1 MTEETNTR
9 YSNWLEIDRTAIAGN
24 VRRMAEVTGVAVM
37 AVIKANGYGHGLVEV
52 ARTAV
57 AAGAAYCGV
66 ARLDEALE
74 LRQAGVHAPVLVLG
88 HTPEE
93 RLGEAVA
100 NDVSLTVYHASH
112 VRALREALRWAD
124 RPARVH
130 LKVDTGMSR
139 LGAPPEEAVAL
150 LQELAATPGVT
161 LEGLFTHF
169 ARADEPE
176 DPTTAE
182 QERLFREVLA
192 EAQAA
197 GLRPPLVHAANSAAA
212 LTRPSARFDM
222 VRAGIALYG
231 LAPSEQVPL
240 PDGFRPALTWKAR
253 LTSVR
258 TLPPGTGVSYGHVY
272 RTQGWE
278 RIGVVPVGYGDGFR
292 RVEGNVVLVRG
303 RRVPVVGRVCMDQVM
318 VRLDDVPEAQVGDE
332 VVLIGAQG
340 EAAIPVEEVARAWG
354 TVHYEVTCGL
364 SARVPRLYHGQ
375 VEPATEVAAR
385 A

>member
-1 MTEETNTR
+1 MSEETIRR
-9 YSNWLEIDRTAIAGN
+9 YSNWLEIDRAAIAGN
-24 VRRMAEVTGVAVM
+24 VRRMAEVTGVKVM

-74 LRQAGVHAPVLVLG
+74 LREAGVRAPILVLG

-100 NDVSLTVYHASH
+100 HDVSLTVYHARH
-112 VRALREALRWAD
+112 VRALREALRRAD

-139 LGAPPEEAVAL
+139 LGAPPEEAL
-150 LQELAATPGVT
+150 PLMKELAGTPGVA

-192 EAQAA
+192 EAEAV

-212 LTRPSARFDM
+212 LTRPESRFDM

-240 PDGFRPALTWKAR
+240 PEGFRPALTWKAR

-258 TLPPGTGVSYGHVY
+258 DLPPGTGVSYGHVY
-272 RTQGWE
+272 RTRGWE
-278 RIGVVPVGYGDGFR
+278 RIGVVPVGYGDGYR
-292 RVEGNVVLVRG
+292 RVEGNFALVRG

-318 VRLDDVPEAQVGDE
+318 VRLDEVPEAQVGDE

-340 EAAIPVEEVARAWG
+340 EATITAEEVARIWR

-364 SARVPRLYHGQ
+364 SARVRRLYHGH
-375 VEPATEVAAR
+375 VEPAAEAAV
-385 A
+385 